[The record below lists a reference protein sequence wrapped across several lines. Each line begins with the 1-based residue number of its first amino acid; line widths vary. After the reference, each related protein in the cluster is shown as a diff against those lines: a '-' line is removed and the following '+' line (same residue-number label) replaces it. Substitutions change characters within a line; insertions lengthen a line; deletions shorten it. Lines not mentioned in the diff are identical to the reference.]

1 MKLVPVIKL
10 FEVKY
15 GVNLDLNKL
24 EEVSIGS
31 PKAIPYVGRSGKHN
45 GVTAFVERVDEIA
58 PNPPMTI
65 SVAGGGSVMSSF
77 LQEFP
82 YYSGRD
88 LFYLKPRIA
97 MSKQVLLYYCTALSM
112 NKFKFSY
119 GRQVN
124 RTLAQLLIPD
134 ITEIPDAIKNY
145 SIDDGAGI
153 RQFEDLNEKVN
164 LVGSVLGNRDETSF
178 KPLED
183 IFNVYN
189 GLPSSNL
196 VIQPEKANEFLIPY
210 IRPSKWQSTSYT
222 GYVDIRTV
230 PKNKVFP
237 EGTLYV
243 STNGAGS
250 HTYSYVAIE
259 SFVPNSDVS
268 VLIPKQEFSLE
279 KKLAYATLITANR
292 FKFSYGRKPKGDKL
306 KTILLPDL

>member
-1 MKLVPVIKL
+1 MKLVRVEEL

-24 EEVSIGS
+24 EEVSINS
-31 PKAIPYVGRSGKHN
+31 PNAIPYVGRSGKHN
-45 GVTAFVERVDEIA
+45 GVTAFVERTSIS

-88 LFYLKPRIA
+88 LFYLKPKVN
-97 MSKQVLLYYCTALSM
+97 MSKSVLLYYCTALSM

-134 ITEIPDAIKNY
+134 ITEIPPAILDY
-145 SIDDGAGI
+145 SIDDSTGI
-153 RQFEDLNEKVN
+153 RQFKVLNNKVRSI
-164 LVGSVLGNRDETSF
+164 GEVLRNQDESNF
-178 KPLED
+178 KMLQD
-183 IFNVYN
+183 IFHIYN
-189 GLPSSNL
+189 GVASSNL
-196 VIQPEKANEFLIPY
+196 AIQPEKANEYLIPY

-222 GYVDIRTV
+222 GYVDIHTV

-237 EGTLYV
+237 AGTIYV

-250 HTYSYVAIE
+250 HTYSYVSIE
-259 SFVPNSDVS
+259 PFVPNSDVT
-268 VLIPKQEFSLE
+268 VLIPKQELSLE
-279 KKLAYATLITANR
+279 QKLAYATLITANR
-292 FKFSYGRKPKGDKL
+292 FKFSYGRKPKGDRL
-306 KTILLPDL
+306 KAILLPVL